1 MNVVINPE
9 NANSAVIS
17 LHDMS
22 GRAVFSRKYEVQSN
36 TLSTLQIPVIDFPA
50 GAYIVKMQ
58 VGANAISRKVIIK
71 K

>member
-1 MNVVINPE
+1 
-9 NANSAVIS
+9 
-17 LHDMS
+17 MS